1 MNSEVFVLFLMVAS
15 GAFLSMAYHMVKAFK
30 KVFSLGNIACSSIDF
45 LCWLAI
51 SLCVYYMLFVS
62 NDGILRGYEFCGLF
76 LGSVLYFFTI
86 GKWFFLCFEWI
97 FKNILKIF
105 DFILKILLT
114 PMRFFDKILVYKL
127 FKKFGG
133 ADNNAEKEKTG
144 QKPVSKSK

>member
-1 MNSEVFVLFLMVAS
+1 MNYEVFVLFSMVAS
-15 GAFLSMAYHMVKAFK
+15 GAVLSMVYHIFRAFK
-30 KVFSLGNIACSSIDF
+30 KVFSPGDIACSTADF
-45 LCWLAI
+45 LCWLII
-51 SLCVYYMLFVS
+51 SFFTYYMLFVT
-62 NDGILRGYEFCGLF
+62 NDGILRAYEFCGLF
-76 LGSVLYFFTI
+76 LGSVLYFFTL
-86 GKWFFLCFEWI
+86 GKWFLRCFEWI